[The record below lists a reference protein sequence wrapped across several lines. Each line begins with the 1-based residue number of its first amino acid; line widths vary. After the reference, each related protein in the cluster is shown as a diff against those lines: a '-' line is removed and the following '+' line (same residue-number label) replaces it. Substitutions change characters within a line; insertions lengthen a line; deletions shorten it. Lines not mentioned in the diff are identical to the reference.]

1 MATRYLTTTD
11 NPYDPKT
18 EFDMWFAFDVN
29 NGYNSCALLDRVCKT
44 SSQLSDALIADDVN
58 EAIDWIILHDL
69 TGRRTFVER

>member
-69 TGRRTFVER
+69 TNRRTFVER

>member
-1 MATRYLTTTD
+1 MATRYLTTVD

-69 TGRRTFVER
+69 TGHRTFVER

>member
-1 MATRYLTTTD
+1 MATRYLTTVD
-11 NPYDPKT
+11 NPYDPKN